1 MRQKIFDGKPWY
13 SPSPSFIHK
22 LFRYPKLMKHQR
34 IPLRKFSALWDKKI
48 SAENPDTPPPP
59 LLSINTFTN
68 GNILKRS
75 TGLLYDMFRYCETK
89 QLRLKNVNQPPLL
102 SLTFFDTRIW
112 WNSKGFPY
120 EIFRHWD
127 KILSTQNGDTPPPV
141 LSINFFATG
150 NFLKHSTE
158 GFPYHILR
166 HCETKNLRRKTLD
179 TPLPPLFHKLFRY
192 RKFSETHHRRLPQR
206 NFSGTVRQKI
216 FDGKPWYSPP
226 PPPSFPYIFAPW
238 IYLKHCTEGF
248 LYEMFRY
255 CETKNVRRKIVA

>member
-1 MRQKIFDGKPWY
+1 
-13 SPSPSFIHK
+13 
-22 LFRYPKLMKHQR
+22 
-34 IPLRKFSALWDKKI
+34 
-48 SAENPDTPPPP
+48 
-59 LLSINTFTN
+59 
-68 GNILKRS
+68 
-75 TGLLYDMFRYCETK
+75 MFRYCETK

-120 EIFRHWD
+120 EIFSALR
-127 KILSTQNGDTPPPV
+127 QDTFDPKWWYPPPV

-158 GFPYHILR
+158 GFPTIFFGTVR
-166 HCETKNLRRKTLD
+166 QKNLRRKTLD

-226 PPPSFPYIFAPW
+226 PPPLFSIHFRSLNLSETLHRRVPLRNVSVLWDKKCSTENCGITLWRIISMPETSDNRGFPYEFFGTGRWKVFDGKSWFSPHHKLFRNRKFSETQHRRVSLRSFSALRDTKFFNGKSWYLFA
-238 IYLKHCTEGF
+238 
-248 LYEMFRY
+248 
-255 CETKNVRRKIVA
+255 